1 MAKKRKKSNKNLN
14 IKISAVIVC
23 LVVLALVFVG
33 IKVATSDDAPTNGPQ
48 YNKVDTSNSTSENS
62 NETDSTDK
70 APADNNQED
79 QTKEPQKEEP
89 SKNKGDNESE
99 NTSTSTSSEPSNPIT
114 VTPSTKGSFYD
125 AVKYRSPDAVPADI
139 FKHGRSL
146 MLLNRQYE
154 LPEDF
159 KWDLVYWANGNS
171 VDAMYLNCEEHNSVK
186 AVDRAAYQPL
196 KNMFADAESAGVP
209 LQLVSAYRSIYLQD
223 KLFTRSVNSFISQG
237 YSEQDAI
244 DKANYSRTFSGT
256 SEHNTGLGFDILQK
270 GNFTLTTSFENTA
283 QFKWL
288 MENAENYG
296 FILRYN
302 KDKVNATGIM
312 YEPWHFRY
320 VGVEHAKR
328 INELGMCLEE
338 YIKYLES

>member
-1 MAKKRKKSNKNLN
+1 MANNRKKANKNLN
-14 IKISAVIVC
+14 MKISAVIVC
-23 LVVLALVFVG
+23 IVVFALVFAG
-33 IKVATSDDAPTNGPQ
+33 IKIATSGDTPTNAPH
-48 YNKVDTSNSTSENS
+48 YNKIDTENSTSENGNDTS
-62 NETDSTDK
+62 DSTDET
-70 APADNNQED
+70 PTDNNQE
-79 QTKEPQKEEP
+79 EPTDEPTKEEP
-89 SKNKGDNESE
+89 SKNESIQP
-99 NTSTSTSSEPSNPIT
+99 EPSRPIT
-114 VTPSTKGSFYD
+114 ITPSTTGSFYD

-154 LPEDF
+154 LPENF
-159 KWDLVYWANGNS
+159 KWDLVYWANGNA

-196 KNMFADAESAGVP
+196 KNLFADAEKAGVP

-244 DKANYSRTFSGT
+244 NKANYSRTFSGT

-270 GNFTLTTSFENTA
+270 GNFTLSTSFENTA

-338 YIKYLES
+338 YIDYLES

>member
-1 MAKKRKKSNKNLN
+1 MADRKKRSNKNHKQAL
-14 IKISAVIVC
+14 IIVSC
-23 LVVLALVFVG
+23 LVVLILVITG
-33 IKVATSDDAPTNGPQ
+33 IMISKGDSQSANAPQ
-48 YNKVDTSNSTSENS
+48 YSKIDTTESIESNASEPS
-62 NETDSTDK
+62 INEPSTDE
-70 APADNNQED
+70 AATNN
-79 QTKEPQKEEP
+79 KKEEP
-89 SKNKGDNESE
+89 TEE
-99 NTSTSTSSEPSNPIT
+99 ESTSVKSEPSEPVT
-114 VTPSTKGSFYD
+114 VKPTNSGSFYD
-125 AVKYRSPDAVPADI
+125 SVKYRSPDAVTADI
-139 FKHGRSL
+139 FKHGRNL

-154 LPEDF
+154 LPENF
-159 KWDLVYWANGNS
+159 QWDLVYWSNGNS

-223 KLFTRSVNSFISQG
+223 KLFTRSVNSYISQG
-237 YSEQDAI
+237 YSETDAI
-244 DKANYSRTFSGT
+244 NKANYSRTFSGT

-270 GNFTLTTSFENTA
+270 GNFTLSTSFEDTA

-302 KDKVNATGIM
+302 KDKVNETGIM

-320 VGVEHAKR
+320 VGVEHAKK

-338 YIKYLES
+338 YIDYLEA